1 MLDVLKDDD
10 VDVYVT
16 QIPTF
21 LLSKELSSQ
30 LRLQEQYFVV
40 LIPKKL
46 VPFNEL
52 SFELIIENNR
62 ISLLG
67 PKTNQVPEV
76 NQSAKVID
84 T

>member
-1 MLDVLKDDD
+1 MTHL
-10 VDVYVT
+10 
-16 QIPTF
+16 PTF
-21 LLSKELSSQ
+21 LLSKELTAQ
-30 LRLQEQYFVV
+30 LRLQEQHFVV

-52 SFELIIENNR
+52 SFELVIENNR

-76 NQSAKVID
+76 NQPTKVID

>member
-1 MLDVLKDDD
+1 LTHL
-10 VDVYVT
+10 
-16 QIPTF
+16 PTF
-21 LLSKELSSQ
+21 LLSKELSVQ
-30 LRLQEQYFVV
+30 LRLQEQHFVV
-40 LIPKKL
+40 LIPKRL

-52 SFELIIENNR
+52 SFELKIENNR

>member
-1 MLDVLKDDD
+1 LTHL
-10 VDVYVT
+10 
-16 QIPTF
+16 PTF
-21 LLSKELSSQ
+21 FLSKELAAKF
-30 LRLQEQYFVV
+30 RLQEQYFVL

-46 VPFNEL
+46 IPLNEL
-52 SFELIIENNR
+52 SFELIIKNNR

-76 NQSAKVID
+76 NQSDEVID

>member
-1 MLDVLKDDD
+1 LTHL
-10 VDVYVT
+10 
-16 QIPTF
+16 PTF
-21 LLSKELSSQ
+21 LLSKELATQ
-30 LRLQEQYFVV
+30 LRLQEQHFVV

-46 VPFNEL
+46 IPFNEL
-52 SFELIIENNR
+52 SFEFIIQNNR

-76 NQSAKVID
+76 SQSAKVTD

>member
-1 MLDVLKDDD
+1 MTHL
-10 VDVYVT
+10 
-16 QIPTF
+16 PTF
-21 LLSKELSSQ
+21 LLSEELTSQ
-30 LRLQEQYFVV
+30 LRLKEQHFVV

-46 VPFNEL
+46 IPFDEL
-52 SFELIIENNR
+52 SFEFTIENNR

>member
-1 MLDVLKDDD
+1 MTIL
-10 VDVYVT
+10 
-16 QIPTF
+16 PTF
-21 LLSKELSSQ
+21 LLSKELSTQ

-46 VPFNEL
+46 IPFDEL
-52 SFELIIENNR
+52 SFEFIIKNNR
-62 ISLLG
+62 ITLLG

-76 NQSAKVID
+76 KQLPGKEVV

>member
-1 MLDVLKDDD
+1 MTHLHA
-10 VDVYVT
+10 
-16 QIPTF
+16 F
-21 LLSKELSSQ
+21 LLSKELSAQ
-30 LRLQEQYFVV
+30 LRLQEQHFIVF
-40 LIPKKL
+40 IPKKL

-52 SFELIIENNR
+52 SFELVIENNR

-76 NQSAKVID
+76 SQSAKVID

>member
-1 MLDVLKDDD
+1 MVHL
-10 VDVYVT
+10 
-16 QIPTF
+16 PAF
-21 LLSKELSSQ
+21 LLSKELTAQ
-30 LRLQEQYFVV
+30 LRLQEQHFVV

-52 SFELIIENNR
+52 SFELVIENNR

-67 PKTNQVPEV
+67 PKTNKVPEV
-76 NQSAKVID
+76 SQSAKVID

>member
-1 MLDVLKDDD
+1 LTIL
-10 VDVYVT
+10 
-16 QIPTF
+16 PTF
-21 LLSKELSSQ
+21 LLSKELSTQ

-52 SFELIIENNR
+52 SFELKIENNR

-76 NQSAKVID
+76 SQSAKVID

>member
-1 MLDVLKDDD
+1 MTIL
-10 VDVYVT
+10 
-16 QIPTF
+16 PTF
-21 LLSKELSSQ
+21 LLSKELSTQ

-52 SFELIIENNR
+52 SFELKIENNR

-76 NQSAKVID
+76 SQSAKVID

>member
-1 MLDVLKDDD
+1 MTHLH
-10 VDVYVT
+10 
-16 QIPTF
+16 TF
-21 LLSKELSSQ
+21 LLSKELSAQ
-30 LRLQEQYFVV
+30 LRLQEQHFVL

-62 ISLLG
+62 ISLLD

-76 NQSAKVID
+76 NQSEKVID